1 MVKSTDCDYFI
12 DIEDISS
19 PTRLLYLLTWFTWQ
33 KVANLKN
40 CLSVVFL
47 CKSKV
52 SNFVLKLLNYYKI
65 SSVECLEKWVGIEG
79 QEPGKT
85 GGGRRKGGK
94 QDLLKIAGS
103 RREIQKGKLSLFGTA
118 YHPVK
123 ETNPTIVSWLPF
135 NILRGW
141 KQNFVCKKSQEAK
154 IRTRDKKKNNI
165 TSSEWKPFQVAY
177 IIGHE
182 WGGMAHV
189 QVCRLCQLCQ
199 CLLCLTKGQENGIWE
214 AGVLIERT
222 ALKSFKIDNCA

>member
-1 MVKSTDCDYFI
+1 MVKSTDCHYFI

-65 SSVECLEKWVGIEG
+65 SSVECLGKWVGIEG

-154 IRTRDKKKNNI
+154 IRTRDKKKKQHYFKWME
-165 TSSEWKPFQVAY
+165 TFPS
-177 IIGHE
+177 
-182 WGGMAHV
+182 
-189 QVCRLCQLCQ
+189 
-199 CLLCLTKGQENGIWE
+199 CLHHRAWMRWNDT
-214 AGVLIERT
+214 
-222 ALKSFKIDNCA
+222 CASVSTVSVVSVSPLSH

>member
-1 MVKSTDCDYFI
+1 M
-12 DIEDISS
+12 
-19 PTRLLYLLTWFTWQ
+19 PW
-33 KVANLKN
+33 KVGRDRGAGAWENR
-40 CLSVVFL
+40 
-47 CKSKV
+47 
-52 SNFVLKLLNYYKI
+52 
-65 SSVECLEKWVGIEG
+65 GR
-79 QEPGKT
+79 
-85 GGGRRKGGK
+85 RRKGGK

-182 WGGMAHV
+182 WGGMTHV

>member
-154 IRTRDKKKNNI
+154 IRTRDKKKNSI

-182 WGGMAHV
+182 WDGMTHV

-199 CLLCLTKGQENGIWE
+199 CLRCLTKGQENGIWE